1 MIQRKQSLFF
11 LFSAISLVAIIYT
24 FPVLQDE
31 DSFYLLSKHFD
42 LVRVLI
48 LFSAALSIFAIFQ
61 FRNMSRQKL
70 ISNIARFLITI
81 SVVLLVFI
89 YREDRSMDTGFML
102 LIVPFL
108 SLILANLFIRK
119 DEKDIKSIDRIR

>member
-1 MIQRKQSLFF
+1 MIQRIQSLFF

-89 YREDRSMDTGFML
+89 YREDRSMAIGFML

-119 DEKDIKSIDRIR
+119 DEKEIESSDRIR